1 MNQSFKYIISLKSSK
16 GDGMKKI
23 MSILCL
29 FLTLLFLASCQ
40 SRVVDNGVTGGVV
53 IGTSGIIYGPT
64 DYGTE
69 KQERQGA
76 GWITVKEF
84 HLIADRRFG
93 YKPNVLEVNKGDT
106 LRIIMYVPGSAMDK
120 ETVGFVLPTFGINEA
135 GQGKMYKTIEF
146 VADQAGTFTF
156 FNNIYNGPATQDM
169 DGKLIVVDSEE

>member
-1 MNQSFKYIISLKSSK
+1 
-16 GDGMKKI
+16 MKKI
-23 MSILCL
+23 IIIFSLLCL
-29 FLTLLFLASCQ
+29 VLFFAGCQ
-40 SRVVDNGVTGGVV
+40 SRVVDNDLTGEV
-53 IGTSGIIYGPT
+53 ISAGRTLYGPT

-84 HLIADRRFG
+84 HIVADRRSG
-93 YKPNVLEVNKGDT
+93 YRPNVLEVDKGDT
-106 LRIIMYVPGSAMDK
+106 VRIIIYVPGRSMGD

-135 GQGKMYKTIEF
+135 AEGMEYKTIEF

-169 DGKLIVVDSEE
+169 DGKLIVNDIE